1 MALTRVVYND
11 AEERRLQQGP
21 IGDHFEDEGRDVAR
35 AARGRV
41 RVLSGKLLGS
51 IDTEPAEVTGDDVA
65 VDVRAD
71 AENAGFPYAIAHE
84 FSTRHMVGTPFLI
97 PSLEEIDG

>member
-1 MALTRVVYND
+1 MAATRVVYSD
-11 AEERRLQQGP
+11 AEERSLKQGP
-21 IGDHFEDEGRDVAR
+21 ISDHLEGEGRDVAR
-35 AARGRV
+35 GARGRV
-41 RVLSGKLLGS
+41 AVRSGKLLGS
-51 IDTEPAEVTGDDVA
+51 IDIEPTEITGDDVA

-84 FSTRHMVGTPFLI
+84 FSTNHMVGTPFLI